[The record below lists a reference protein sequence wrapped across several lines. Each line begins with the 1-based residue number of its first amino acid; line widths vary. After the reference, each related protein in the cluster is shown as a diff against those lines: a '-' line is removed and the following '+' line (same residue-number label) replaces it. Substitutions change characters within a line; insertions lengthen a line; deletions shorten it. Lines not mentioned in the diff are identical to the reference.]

1 MNELMA
7 DFVRLGF
14 LLTLFGFGAW
24 VGGAAVTAWV
34 AWEKGR
40 EPVAWF
46 VLAFFLSPLVALV
59 ALSAVPARHLA
70 RRREEGAAG
79 RHPYPLE
86 DPAVVAARLMNE
98 LPREDKRWKVARSA
112 ATTKVKVNA

>member
-14 LLTLFGFGAW
+14 LLTLFAFGAW

-40 EPVAWF
+40 EPAAWF

-70 RRREEGAAG
+70 RRREDRAAHVAVAPRLVNGVSPGGPALG
-79 RHPYPLE
+79 R
-86 DPAVVAARLMNE
+86 AQGQR
-98 LPREDKRWKVARSA
+98 VAR
-112 ATTKVKVNA
+112 